1 MKHAHAPDGHCHYL
15 LTRDGRPLSDSAG
28 GFERFTESFLA
39 IAAAELFRATGKE
52 SYAAEARRAYAAYRA
67 VTDADENVTDYV
79 IENPFA
85 ARAVIT
91 YCRLHFGSPEDFD
104 RLKVAYDEL
113 KGQMRESSAFGMV
126 EVTPHV

>member
-1 MKHAHAPDGHCHYL
+1 MNMLGKTKLAMYISNDVF
-15 LTRDGRPLSDSAG
+15 DS
-28 GFERFTESFLA
+28 EILDL
-39 IAAAELFRATGKE
+39 IAAGIADIKHCGPEFTVTP
-52 SYAAEARRAYAAYRA
+52 

-79 IENPFA
+79 IENPLA

-104 RLKVAYDEL
+104 RLKVAYDEM